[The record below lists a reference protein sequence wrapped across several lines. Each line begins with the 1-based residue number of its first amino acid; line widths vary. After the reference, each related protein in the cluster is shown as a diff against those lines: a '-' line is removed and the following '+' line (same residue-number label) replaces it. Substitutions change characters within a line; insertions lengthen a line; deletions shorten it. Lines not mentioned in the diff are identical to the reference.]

1 MTLKIMIFEIKLK
14 QKLKSWNKTKILS
27 ISSEKVL
34 LEIYIYMETSFIRL
48 ILKFHQNIITDT

>member
-14 QKLKSWNKTKILS
+14 QKLKSWNQTKILS